1 MFDNILFDFDG
12 TIMDTSPGIYD
23 SFDRVIAHYRLA
35 FPRSQY
41 SRMIGPPL
49 NESFS
54 KILKLPEDEIRNAIK
69 IYRDY
74 YSVEGMYNAEV
85 YPGIVPLMENL
96 RKAGKKI
103 FTATS
108 KPEVFTRKIIE
119 QKNMTHLFD
128 FIGGSDAE
136 EKGRTDKKD
145 VVKYVLETQNIAEN
159 KERSILIGDRNYD
172 VFGAHC
178 CGIKCA
184 GILWGF
190 GDRDEFEKAGADWI
204 FETPEELEI
213 FLAG

>member
-23 SFDRVIAHYRLA
+23 SFDRVIAHYRLD

-136 EKGRTDKKD
+136 EKGRTDKKSLCCCLH
-145 VVKYVLETQNIAEN
+145 KISAARFSYPET
-159 KERSILIGDRNYD
+159 KNYEKNAKA
-172 VFGAHC
+172 F
-178 CGIKCA
+178 
-184 GILWGF
+184 LLPLSL
-190 GDRDEFEKAGADWI
+190 RDMSR
-204 FETPEELEI
+204 LC
-213 FLAG
+213 L